1 LTNEEL
7 VQKYQSGNMEAFDAL
22 LSNNTGIIHFMVHKW
37 FNKIR
42 AGQVTIED
50 LEAECTLAFYY
61 AAKSYK
67 ADMGATF
74 ATHAFNKVQWHL
86 LKVFRLDKPKTA
98 TGEDVTI
105 ISLDATVL
113 GTDDLTVME
122 TVADD
127 CDIEEEVT
135 EQVTCKTEYP
145 KMWDAVDD
153 LDSQSRDVIY
163 KRYKENKT
171 LENIASDLLLSGERI
186 RQIENEALK
195 TLRNMQKVKDLAET
209 FDYECRTLYHFGM
222 ERFNNTRT
230 SSVETVAFKHIEL
243 EEKMNSLE
251 AELNSIFLQQ

>member
-1 LTNEEL
+1 MTNEEY
-7 VQKYQSGNMEAFDAL
+7 VTEYQNGNEEVFDDL

-37 FNKIR
+37 WNIVSTKK
-42 AGQVTIED
+42 ATKED

-86 LKVFRLDKPKTA
+86 LKVFQLDKPKTA

-113 GTDDLTVME
+113 GTEDMTVME

-135 EQVTCKTEYP
+135 EQVTCNTEYP

-171 LENIASDLLLSGERI
+171 LENIASDLLLSSERI

-209 FDYECRTLYHFGM
+209 FDYECRTLYHYGVQ
-222 ERFNNTRT
+222 RFNNTRT
-230 SSVETVAFKHIEL
+230 SSIEAVAFRHIEL

-251 AELNSIFLQQ
+251 AELNNIFLQQ